1 MLSELLLKQKKKKNP
16 PLSLLTRGSGHQEVS
31 ELVKVFA
38 QLTSKNGSF
47 APRSVITRA
56 GANVLRDRSDEEFLR
71 IDKMITYSR
80 SAVKLIL
87 LISYHVSITFHY
99 EL

>member
-1 MLSELLLKQKKKKNP
+1 M
-16 PLSLLTRGSGHQEVS
+16 LTRGSGHQEVS

-38 QLTSKNGSF
+38 ELTSKNGSF

-56 GANVLRDRSDEEFLR
+56 GANVLRALCFGRRCDRSDEEFLR
-71 IDKMITYSR
+71 IEKMITYSR

-87 LISYHVSITFHY
+87 LISYVSITFHY